1 MAKSK
6 GKKQRLT
13 PSQQRYEK
21 EIANLKKRIK
31 RAEKA
36 GFIFNEDIIPT
47 ERPSRITK
55 KVLEGIRKI
64 RGEALYSKAQ
74 SFEVR
79 NVEHVSPYTISPTL
93 GIETVKKKRKE
104 QNILNLRHK
113 VLEQQRQDENNREL
127 AHGITLLNQFDDLS
141 DEEQSR
147 FIRALSDEDFEAFTR
162 AQKWREEVNRVRQA
176 DLGTGRETG
185 QPVLQDEGTQY
196 AEDEEG
202 TDEEYYSE
210 PERPVTP
217 TAEELERKKANE
229 EITDQKVKQ
238 WKESYERQKKLKK
251 KDREYIYDGDA
262 IYAGIIARI
271 EQFETDYNDNPKRF
285 ERGGNK
291 QSAISFKHML
301 NNEIKTEGFNS
312 VMRRLDGHGIEI
324 DTALETMLYDSNEN
338 KVSAAMAQLAEIIK
352 GRALTQ
358 QESQEITAISEA
370 INYDEADEQLER
382 FQIDELI

>member
-47 ERPSRITK
+47 DRPSRITK

-79 NVEHVSPYTISPTL
+79 NVDHVSPYTISPTL
-93 GIETVKKKRKE
+93 GIETVRQKRKE

-113 VLEQQRQDENNREL
+113 VLEQQRQDANNREL
-127 AHGITLLNQFDDLS
+127 VHGITLLNQFDDLS

-147 FIRALSDEDFEAFTR
+147 FIRGLSDEDFEAFTR
-162 AQKWREEVNRVRQA
+162 AQKWREEVNRVRQT
-176 DLGTGRETG
+176 DLGTGRQTG
-185 QPVLQDEGTQY
+185 EPVLPDEGSQY
-196 AEDEEG
+196 SEDEEG
-202 TDEEYYSE
+202 TEGEYYSE
-210 PERPVTP
+210 PQRPDASSV
-217 TAEELERKKANE
+217 EEPKRKAFNE
-229 EITDQKVKQ
+229 EITDEEVKK
-238 WKESYERQKKLKK
+238 WRESYEKQKRLPKK
-251 KDREYIYDGDA
+251 QREYIYDGDA
-262 IYAGIIARI
+262 IYAGIVNRLK
-271 EQFETDYNDNPKRF
+271 QFEDDYSNDKARYEGAYSMYRKF
-285 ERGGNK
+285 VT
-291 QSAISFKHML
+291 ML
-301 NNEIKTEGFNS
+301 ENEIKISGFNT
-312 VMRRLDGHGIEI
+312 VMKRLDGKGIEI
-324 DTALETMLYDSNEN
+324 DTALEAMLYQDSEQAQNGHP
-338 KVSAAMAQLAEIIK
+338 AFQQLAEIIT

-358 QESQEITAISEA
+358 QESAELAAVSEA
-370 INYDEADEQLER
+370 WSFDTEDNPSY
-382 FQIDELI
+382 QIDR

>member
-6 GKKQRLT
+6 TKKQRLT

-36 GFIFNEDIIPT
+36 GFIFNENIIPT
-47 ERPSRITK
+47 ERPGRITK

-79 NVEHVSPYTISPTL
+79 NLDHVSPYSISTTL
-93 GIETVKKKRKE
+93 GIESVKQKRKE

-113 VLEQQRQDENNREL
+113 VLEQQRQDANNREL
-127 AHGITLLNQFDDLS
+127 ARGITLLNQYDDLS
-141 DEEQSR
+141 SEEQSK
-147 FIRALSDEDFEAFTR
+147 FIRALSDEDFEAFTI

-176 DLGTGRETG
+176 DLGTGRQTG
-185 QPVLQDEGTQY
+185 QPVLQDDGIQY
-196 AEDEEG
+196 AEDEESG
-202 TDEEYYSE
+202 EEYYSE

-251 KDREYIYDGDA
+251 KDRQYIYDGDA
-262 IYAGIIARI
+262 IYAGILSRI
-271 EQFETDYNDNPKRF
+271 EQFESDYNANPERFKR
-285 ERGGNK
+285 GANK
-291 QSAISFKHML
+291 QWSVSFKHML
-301 NNEIKTEGFNS
+301 NNEIRIEGFNN

-324 DTALETMLYDSNEN
+324 DTALEVLLYDSNEN
-338 KVSAAMAQLAEIIK
+338 KVSAAMSQLAEIIK
-352 GRALTQ
+352 GRKLNQ

-370 INYDEADEQLER
+370 FNYDEADEALER
-382 FQIDELI
+382 FQIDELT